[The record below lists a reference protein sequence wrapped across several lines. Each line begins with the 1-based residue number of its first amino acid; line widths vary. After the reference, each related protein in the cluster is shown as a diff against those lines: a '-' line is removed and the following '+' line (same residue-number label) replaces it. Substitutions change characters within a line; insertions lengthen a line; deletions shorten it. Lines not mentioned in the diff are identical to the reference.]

1 MKVTNIWRTS
11 IFALLSFLSSGLVH
25 GQTLE
30 EWKMKKQA
38 LETSIAPLQ
47 AEINKL
53 QGEIN
58 SVDAAIASYP
68 GSSYGVF
75 GTVGVQVTGRNQWFA
90 AGDLKDSR
98 AATINGSLNAFAH
111 RLRKNYF
118 WRNHTNLTLGWQ
130 KLKTTKDVEAPFKPI
145 SDILSL
151 SSLFGYKF
159 SSKMASSSLIEY
171 RSPVIRNWNNPG
183 YIDAGIGLTF
193 SPDPSFYL
201 VVHPLNYNIILA
213 SDTLNFTSSLGCKVN
228 GEYKKDVLKQL
239 HWRSNL
245 TGFISYKNNSP
256 SLHNGTWTNW
266 LTIKLMKG
274 LGLGLEFALRYSE
287 QEIRA
292 LQTYYTA
299 GVSYSL

>member
-1 MKVTNIWRTS
+1 MCRIWITTG
-11 IFALLSFLSSGLVH
+11 IALITFLSSGFVS

-30 EWKMKKQA
+30 DWKLKKQT
-38 LETSIAPLQ
+38 LESSLAPLQ
-47 AEINKL
+47 AEINRL

-58 SVDAAIASYP
+58 SVDVAIASLP
-68 GSSYGVF
+68 GSSYGIF
-75 GTVGVQVTGRNQWFA
+75 GTLGIQITGRNQWFA

-98 AATINGSLNAFAH
+98 TAAINGSLNAFAH
-111 RLRKNYF
+111 RLRNKYF
-118 WRNHTNLTLGWQ
+118 WRNHASLTLGWQ
-130 KLKTTKDVEAPFKPI
+130 KLKTTRDVEAPFKPI
-145 SDILSL
+145 SDIVSV
-151 SSLFGYKF
+151 SSLFGYKI

-171 RSPVIRNWNNPG
+171 RSSVIRNWNNPG
-183 YIDAGIGLTF
+183 YIDAGIGMTY
-193 SPDPSFYL
+193 SPDPSLYL
-201 VVHPLNYNIILA
+201 VIHPLNYNLILA

-245 TGFISYKNNSP
+245 TGFISYKNSSP

-274 LGLGLEFALRYSE
+274 LGIGLEFALRYSE